1 MRAIKELPQHLK
13 KYVYPQEEVHYTFED
28 QAVWRFLLRQL
39 SHYLKNTAY
48 HCYADGLKGSG
59 IPVDEIPLI
68 SNLDKNIREFGW
80 SVVPVSGFIPPA
92 AFMEFQSLGYL
103 PVATAMRRIENILYT
118 PAPDIVHETAGH
130 APILIDKEY
139 AAYLRDYSEVAN
151 KAIISSEDLE
161 QYQLIRKISDLK
173 EAKDSEAI
181 NAHNSKIEKLEI
193 QLATLS
199 AQMKTSE
206 AVFLGRMNWWTS
218 EYGLIGNPA
227 EPKII
232 GAGLLSSLGESK
244 RVYTKEIKKLP
255 LSVDCINYTYD
266 ITNHQPQLFVARD
279 FQHMSDVL
287 NELSEHLAYKRGGEF
302 GLKKAIEA
310 NTVNSVEF
318 ENGLQVSGVID
329 SFETNNDQLTLVKL
343 SGPTQI
349 SLNYKQLEGHNKE
362 YHQQGYSTPMG
373 AIKGLG
379 NKPSTVTIDKWA
391 SQLGLKKDEV
401 ITLNYES
408 GIVLTGLLTNFIL
421 DDNQRPL
428 IMSFENCSVKKDDR
442 IYFDPSWG
450 TFDLAIC
457 SDIQSVFG
465 GPADKSSF
473 GETEE
478 DFVKL
483 TVSSGAEID
492 SSLDNIYKEI
502 RSFRT
507 SENKSIE
514 AFKELEKEVLKN
526 HPHQWLANI
535 ELFEMSKQLKFHS
548 EDIHQNLNLINNETT
563 DPDVKTCIQKGR
575 ELATLKETL

>member
-13 KYVYPQEEVHYTFED
+13 KYIYPQEEVTYTFED

-39 SHYLKNTAY
+39 SHYLKGTAY

-151 KAIISSEDLE
+151 KAIISSEDID

-173 EAKDSEAI
+173 ESSNAKEDDV
-181 NAHNSKIEKLEI
+181 EKLEI

-206 AVFLGRMNWWTS
+206 AVYLGRMNWWTS
-218 EYGLIGNPA
+218 EYGLIGDTKD
-227 EPKII
+227 PKII

-244 RVYTKEIKKLP
+244 RVYSPEVTKLP

-279 FQHMSDVL
+279 FKHMSEVL
-287 NELSEHLAYKRGGEF
+287 KELSEQLAYKRGSEF
-302 GLKKAIEA
+302 GLNKAIEA
-310 NTVNSVEF
+310 NTVNSIEL
-318 ENGLQVSGVID
+318 ENGLQVSGIID
-329 SFETNNDQLTLVKL
+329 SFESENGNLSFVKL

-349 SLNYKQLEGHNKE
+349 CLKHKQLEGHSKE
-362 YHQQGYSTPMG
+362 YHQHGYSTPMG
-373 AIKGLG
+373 NIVGLSG
-379 NKPSTVTIDKWA
+379 KPSKTTIEKWE
-391 SQLGLKKDEV
+391 SQLGLKKGKV
-401 ITLNYES
+401 LTLKYES
-408 GIVLTGLLTNFIL
+408 GIVLTGLLTDFIL
-421 DDNQRPL
+421 NDNQCPFL
-428 IMSFENCSVKKDDR
+428 MNFKDCSIQKEGRV
-442 IYFDPSWG
+442 YFDPSWG

-478 DFVKL
+478 DFVKM
-483 TVSSGAEID
+483 TVSTGADID
-492 SSLDNIYKEI
+492 SELNNIYKEI
-502 RSFRT
+502 RAFRNNE
-507 SENKSIE
+507 SKSPE
-514 AFKELEKEVLKN
+514 VFKELEVEVLKN
-526 HPHQWLANI
+526 HSQQWLANL
-535 ELFEMSKQLKFHS
+535 ELYEISKQFDLPS
-548 EDIHQNLNLINNETT
+548 DDVSQNLNLISAEAT
-563 DPDVKTCIQKGR
+563 DLDVKTCIEKGR
-575 ELATLKETL
+575 ELAALKETL